1 MVNVPPETWNQISL
15 RMVDWAIALKM
26 IDTARYSKITHNFS

>member
-1 MVNVPPETWNQISL
+1 
-15 RMVDWAIALKM
+15 MVDWAIALKM